1 MSQQSGRTMRESE
14 ENGNGNGH
22 KQQKEEEQAK
32 KRTVHVV
39 QVFGFA
45 WYQQIVIK
53 STFVAIFPC
62 ATQRLTQ
69 SSVKLPPFNKSD
81 GSIIAKV
88 SQFQAIL
95 ISYWAKNQSDK
106 WQIVRPITRSGI

>member
-1 MSQQSGRTMRESE
+1 MSLVSTSIITILLPRTQREKDMSQQSGRTMRESE

-45 WYQQIVIK
+45 
-53 STFVAIFPC
+53 
-62 ATQRLTQ
+62 
-69 SSVKLPPFNKSD
+69 
-81 GSIIAKV
+81 
-88 SQFQAIL
+88 
-95 ISYWAKNQSDK
+95 
-106 WQIVRPITRSGI
+106 

>member
-45 WYQQIVIK
+45 
-53 STFVAIFPC
+53 
-62 ATQRLTQ
+62 
-69 SSVKLPPFNKSD
+69 
-81 GSIIAKV
+81 
-88 SQFQAIL
+88 
-95 ISYWAKNQSDK
+95 
-106 WQIVRPITRSGI
+106 